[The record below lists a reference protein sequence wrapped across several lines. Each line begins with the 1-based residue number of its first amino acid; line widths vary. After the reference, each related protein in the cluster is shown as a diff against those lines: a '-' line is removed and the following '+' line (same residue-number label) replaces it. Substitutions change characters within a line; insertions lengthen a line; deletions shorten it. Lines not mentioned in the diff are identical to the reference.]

1 MSVFSPAGWREITAQ
16 YAQTQQLYIV
26 KKKKCLLKF
35 HVFRRRT
42 FWCFNAGVSNLE
54 KTHTFLFCSLRFSWP
69 APQQRPCSQSPT
81 LSIPHCPHCSPTHH
95 PGPHSHVAARK
106 GVMEVMWHFLHRSP
120 SQDHLQPMPCCL
132 LLACVLTTRCKAS
145 QQHRH
150 RL

>member
-1 MSVFSPAGWREITAQ
+1 MSAFSPAGWREITAQ

-54 KTHTFLFCSLRFSWP
+54 KTHTFLFCSLHFSWP
-69 APQQRPCSQSPT
+69 APQQRPCSHSPT

-106 GVMEVMWHFLHRSP
+106 GVMEVMWHFLHCSLGEQLSWAKPGSP
-120 SQDHLQPMPCCL
+120 PAHAM
-132 LLACVLTTRCKAS
+132 LLAIGVCPNYKV
-145 QQHRH
+145 
-150 RL
+150 